1 MLRSLLSN
9 FELSQ
14 AIILFLLMLPVTL
27 LSLSV
32 HEMSHG
38 YAAYKMGDNTAKMMG
53 RLSLDPM
60 KHLDPIGFL
69 CMIFFGFG
77 WAKPVP
83 VNPRNFDNY
92 KKGIRLV
99 SIAGPLSNFV
109 LMFTAILLYR
119 IFVQIFMPDFSSF
132 SLIEAGN
139 AWLMLVARPES
150 LAQFTSLTNALISI
164 FFYFFAIGN
173 AGLCIFN
180 LIPIP
185 PLDGSKLFL
194 TLLPQKAQIFF
205 VKNERILSMILLFA
219 VAFGLLGGPLSTF
232 ITLIVSLVDKLFLL
246 IPNFPLN
253 SINLLF

>member
-32 HEMSHG
+32 HEMCHG
-38 YAAYKMGDNTAKMMG
+38 LAAYKMGDNTAKMMG

-60 KHLDPIGFL
+60 KHLDPIGFF
-69 CMIFFGFG
+69 CMLFFGFG

-83 VNPRNFDNY
+83 VNPRNFDDY
-92 KKGIRLV
+92 KKGIRFV
-99 SIAGPLSNFV
+99 SIAGPLSNFC
-109 LMFTAILLYR
+109 LMFLAILLYR
-119 IFVQIFMPDFSSF
+119 IFVQIFMPQLAGFSIIDVGGFLLALVSHP
-132 SLIEAGN
+132 E
-139 AWLMLVARPES
+139 MLSEY
-150 LAQFTSLTNALISI
+150 TSLTCALVSI
-164 FFYFFAIGN
+164 FFYFFATGN

-205 VKNERILSMILLFA
+205 VKNERILSMALMFL
-219 VAFGLLGGPLSTF
+219 VAFGLLSGPLSAF
-232 ITLIVSLVDKLFLL
+232 ITLIVTLVDKLFLL
-246 IPNFPLN
+246 IPF
-253 SINLLF
+253 FG